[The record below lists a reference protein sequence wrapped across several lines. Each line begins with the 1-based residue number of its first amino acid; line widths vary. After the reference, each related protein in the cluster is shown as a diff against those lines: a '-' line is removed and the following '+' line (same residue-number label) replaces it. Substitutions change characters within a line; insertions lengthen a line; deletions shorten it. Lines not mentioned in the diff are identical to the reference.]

1 MSAITGRTA
10 ALMRLDKGLEWAGR
24 VAGFAYIWLDAAPHP
39 MAAVCPKP
47 PLAEVLN
54 AAQQRHQTGHSRT
67 TQHLWLSK
75 TALSKPCQCRI

>member
-1 MSAITGRTA
+1 MSAMRAAIAAFGPSGQGR
-10 ALMRLDKGLEWAGR
+10 LWAGR

-54 AAQQRHQTGHSRT
+54 AAQELHQTHHAAFMVR
-67 TQHLWLSK
+67 QDR
-75 TALSKPCQCRI
+75 AQ